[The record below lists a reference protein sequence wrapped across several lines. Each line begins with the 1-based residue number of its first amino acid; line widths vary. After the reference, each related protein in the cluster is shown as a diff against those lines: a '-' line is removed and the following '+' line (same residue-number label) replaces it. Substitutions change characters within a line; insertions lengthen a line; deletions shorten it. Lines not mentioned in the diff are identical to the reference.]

1 MFNFNISDVKP
12 ASPSKYLKPYNIYK
26 NVTLSGVET
35 KEGVGKTGN
44 PWKSMIITFSCDEG
58 EFSKSMFYVKTVKDT
73 QRGSIDMPNG
83 GKKELPSAWE
93 RNRDLMAAIGFA
105 FFPEDFAKLQEAVAK
120 NTSLAKMNEEQ
131 GFEFIA
137 SCFIKCINKNL
148 GKNPTSMKLIGRNS
162 NGNVYAELPSCT
174 GIAEA
179 KDEKR
184 AAANNVNV
192 GEWYTWM
199 VSPFGDNLTFSDYE
213 KRQKV
218 AYESAKPTP
227 IEDKASEIIEE
238 TPSIESEEIDFDSLL

>member
-12 ASPSKYLKPYNIYK
+12 STSSKYLKPYNIYN
-26 NVTLSGVET
+26 NVTLSRVET

-44 PWKSMIITFSCDEG
+44 PWKSMIITFACEEG
-58 EFSKSMFYVKTVKDT
+58 EFSKSMFYVKTAKDC
-73 QRGSIDMPNG
+73 QRGSMDMPNN
-83 GKKELPSAWE
+83 GKRELPSAWE

-120 NTSLAKMNEEQ
+120 NNSFKNEEE

-148 GKNPTSMKLIGRNS
+148 GKNPTSMKLVGRNS
-162 NGNVYAELPSCT
+162 NGTVYAELPSCT

-184 AAANNVNV
+184 ASDNNVNV

-199 VSPFGDNLTFSDYE
+199 VSPFGDNLTFSTYE
-213 KRQKV
+213 ERQKI

-227 IEDKASEIIEE
+227 IKDETSEIIQE
-238 TPSIESEEIDFDSLL
+238 TTSEGSEEIDFDSLL